1 VFRKVA
7 VSPAVVLASRPHL
20 TYGKESGMFQK
31 YRLRST
37 RGSTQGLLA
46 QTRGASSTGAVAVG
60 AFALGALA
68 VGALAIGA
76 LAIRKL
82 RVQDVK
88 LGTVEIEHLRVKHMD
103 PMAGPEAPLSPS

>member
-60 AFALGALA
+60 AGGELTAGAKTGDFEA
-68 VGALAIGA
+68 VT
-76 LAIRKL
+76 
-82 RVQDVK
+82 RVAAEMVASVK
-88 LGTVEIEHLRVKHMD
+88 AARTMKK
-103 PMAGPEAPLSPS
+103 